1 MAKKSMRGNVGA
13 VIAGG
18 VAIAAVAG
26 LWYWWWVWYQEQ
38 KAPEGESLAD
48 LRKKAHGQ
56 TAALVA
62 APQPLPH
69 PDPDDDPDLAVAGA
83 DTGGVGFWG
92 DPLPKPAEIGS

>member
-38 KAPEGESLAD
+38 KADPG
-48 LRKKAHGQ
+48 KKRGAQ
-56 TAALVA
+56 TAQLVA
-62 APQPLPH
+62 APEPLAH
-69 PDPDDDPDLAVAGA
+69 PDPVLDDADDLSVAGE

-92 DPLPKPAEIGS
+92 DPLPKPATIGN